1 MYLVNKH
8 LFFLVSCDKMAGI
21 REFQLS
27 QIFILL
33 MQFYQLIYA
42 TTSGKVLRKE
52 YSTSGK
58 LVTVNNQPEFTN
70 NTYFIYQMCDR
81 KSYLYNIL
89 HTNSRFDHALLKC
102 ILLLCGDVSPNPGT
116 VRFPCSTCRKP
127 VKSNQKAIQ
136 CDFCELWVHLKCT
149 NLDLAAYMSLG
160 KSDDYFYC
168 NLCESRLPNF
178 TDSFF
183 DDEETTY
190 SQLPSG
196 DGMHENVQFTS
207 TNQSNSPLA
216 TPNGKSKVQENE
228 EDDIFVELFS
238 ARKANP
244 KKFIVAYLNIN
255 SLRSKIEHI
264 HELLT
269 RNIVDILFLSET
281 KLDETFVDAQ
291 FQVDNYILW
300 RRDRNAHGRGI
311 VAYLRSDL
319 PELGMDVS
327 PPYLGS
333 WKTGREPWM
342 RIILDIQTLPL
353 CPVSGQ
359 PGMGCNPLGAVLLK
373 SRTLCQIKLGILIT
387 TLNQFKSF
395 ISTWSGPTCKC
406 KSCKS

>member
-1 MYLVNKH
+1 M
-8 LFFLVSCDKMAGI
+8 
-21 REFQLS
+21 
-27 QIFILL
+27 
-33 MQFYQLIYA
+33 
-42 TTSGKVLRKE
+42 
-52 YSTSGK
+52 
-58 LVTVNNQPEFTN
+58 
-70 NTYFIYQMCDR
+70 
-81 KSYLYNIL
+81 L
-89 HTNSRFDHALLKC
+89 HTNSRFDYALVKC
-102 ILLLCGDVSPNPGT
+102 ILLCGDVSPNPGP

-149 NLDLAAYMSLG
+149 NLDHAAYMSLG
-160 KSDDYFYC
+160 KSEDYFYC

-183 DDEETTY
+183 NDEEITY
-190 SQLPSG
+190 SQPPSG
-196 DGMHENVQFTS
+196 DGMHKNVHFTS
-207 TNQSNSPLA
+207 ANQSNSPLA

-281 KLDETFVDAQ
+281 KVDETFVDAQ

-300 RRDRNAHGRGI
+300 RRDRNAHGGGI
-311 VAYLRSDL
+311 LAYLRSDL
-319 PELGMDVS
+319 PGDRKRKFEFKSIEAIV
-327 PPYLGS
+327 
-333 WKTGREPWM
+333 
-342 RIILDIQTLPL
+342 LDTQTLPL

-359 PGMGCNPLGAVLLK
+359 PGMGCNPLGTVLLR
-373 SRTLCQIKLGILIT
+373 SGTLYQMKLGIL
-387 TLNQFKSF
+387 
-395 ISTWSGPTCKC
+395 PP
-406 KSCKS
+406 